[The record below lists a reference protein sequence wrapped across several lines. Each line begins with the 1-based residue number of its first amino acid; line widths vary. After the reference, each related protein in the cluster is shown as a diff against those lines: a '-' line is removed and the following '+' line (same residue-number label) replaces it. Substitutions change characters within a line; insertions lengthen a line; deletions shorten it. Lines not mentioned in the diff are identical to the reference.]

1 VKGGAQ
7 GVGRA
12 VNQGV
17 VMSFIGIWI
26 FNFMFTA
33 TLLAAY
39 PETTNLH

>member
-1 VKGGAQ
+1 VKGGAE

-17 VMSFIGIWI
+17 VLSFVGIWV
-26 FNFMFTA
+26 FNSVFTF

-39 PETTNLH
+39 PETANLH